1 MDTTKI
7 DIVNQIYNK
16 YLHRDVDLDGIKAY
30 YKHTNSSN
38 NIEYIKKCL
47 VESEEYKQRN
57 QNSPRRIVIDYIN
70 NVESSCSRENN
81 SIINIDENTG
91 QICEKEDVK
100 IDYIES
106 KEDFRRICMNNLP
119 LLRKII
125 IPEIPKKGDK
135 ETFYI
140 EFREFPHSEYL
151 IRNMVIKLPNW
162 AHTIVCG
169 NKNFD
174 AMKKLGESISHNIN
188 IVKLDID
195 NLDIVEYS
203 QLLMTKEFWK
213 NFHGEKLLLYQEDSF
228 LFHNKIEQFLEYDW
242 VGAPWPLNQD
252 EHIDQQTY
260 GVGNGG
266 FSLRT
271 KSKMIECIEKVNW
284 KKDLLLQPM
293 LKKYMK
299 NVHANLIPEDVFFSK
314 SLLENNMGKVAPRNV
329 ALEFSQETQKSE
341 NPLGGHNF
349 YLADSRKNRKYLP
362 LDIGLIAIRK
372 RVGILSTLPYTLGGG
387 EKYIA
392 DIMKFFLKY
401 GYEVYLYN
409 DTDKNT
415 IHNTLKIYSIE
426 SETVQIYTT
435 DRLRTTEFENC
446 SIPYFDY
453 FFEMSNNIIPR
464 LSFEMHDNRSRILKL
479 AYKHIYHCQFPENI
493 NNISNIDINDISNSE
508 KYLYKIIVNSEYT
521 DKYVEPYYND
531 KVKVLYPLCN
541 MNLHEQKYT
550 NKTSSCL
557 KFVTIGR
564 LFPYTDRAN
573 NKNID
578 IILNTFNYLS
588 KMSDLDFQF
597 HVICSIKDINYY
609 HILIKHFSDLIK
621 SNKIVFHPDCDD
633 YEKENILIQSD
644 FYIHA
649 TGIRN
654 ISKLKPSEEEH
665 FGISVI
671 EGMKSRCVPIIANRG
686 FPPTIIK
693 HNENGYIFDNEH
705 ELALIV
711 REICKNE
718 ETFIKKL
725 DLEQI
730 KEQNY
735 NMVDEYCNISKYES
749 NFIKILM
756 NA

>member
-1 MDTTKI
+1 MDSTKI
-7 DIVNQIYNK
+7 DIVNKLYNE
-16 YLHRDVDLDGIKAY
+16 YLDRDVDPDGIKSY
-30 YKHTNSSN
+30 YKFTNSSN
-38 NIEYIKKCL
+38 DIEYIKKCL
-47 VESEEYKQRN
+47 IESEEYKQRK
-57 QNSPRRIVIDYIN
+57 QNSPRQIVTEYIN
-70 NVESSCSRENN
+70 NIELYHSNENSR
-81 SIINIDENTG
+81 ITNIDENTG

-125 IPEIPKKGDK
+125 IPEIPKKSDK

-140 EFREFPHSEYL
+140 EFRIFPHSEYL
-151 IRNMVIKLPNW
+151 IRNMLIKLPNW
-162 AHTIVCG
+162 AHSIVCG
-169 NKNFD
+169 NENYD
-174 AMKKLGESISHNIN
+174 AMKKICESISPNIN
-188 IVKLDID
+188 IIRLYID
-195 NLDIVEYS
+195 NIDVVEYS
-203 QLLMTKEFWK
+203 RLLMTKGFWK

-228 LFHNKIEQFLEYDW
+228 LFHNQIEQFLEYDW

-284 KKDLLLQPM
+284 RKDFLLQPI
-293 LKKYMK
+293 LKKYME
-299 NVHANLIPEDVFFSK
+299 NVHKDLIPEDVFFSK
-314 SLLENNMGKVAPRNV
+314 SLLEKNLGKVAPRNV

-349 YLADSRKNRKYLP
+349 YLAYSWQNRKYLP
-362 LDIGLIAIRK
+362 MDIGLIAIRK
-372 RVGILSTLPYTLGGG
+372 RVGILTTLPYTLGGG

-392 DIMKFFLKY
+392 DIMKLFLKY
-401 GYEVYLYN
+401 GYNIYFFNNSEI
-409 DTDKNT
+409 NT

-426 SETVQIYTT
+426 SETIQIYTV
-435 DRLRTTEFENC
+435 DALRNNEFGT
-446 SIPYFDY
+446 SSFPDFDY
-453 FFEMSNNIIPR
+453 FIEMSNSIIPA
-464 LSFEMHDNRSRILKL
+464 LSFEMHDNRSRILNL
-479 AYKHIYHCQFPENI
+479 AYKHIYHCQFPDNI
-493 NNISNIDINDISNSE
+493 NNISNIDINSISNAE
-508 KYLYKIIVNSEYT
+508 TYLNKVIVNSEYT
-521 DKYVEPYYND
+521 YKYVEHYYKT
-531 KVKVLYPLCN
+531 KVKILYPLCN
-541 MNLHEQKYT
+541 INLQKQNYT
-550 NKTSSCL
+550 NQTSTCL

-578 IILNTFNYLS
+578 IMLNTFGHLS
-588 KMSDLDFQF
+588 KMFDLDFQF
-597 HVICSIKDINYY
+597 HVICSIKDIDYY

-621 SNKIVFHPDCDD
+621 SNKIIFHPNCDN
-633 YEKENILIQSD
+633 YEKENVLIQSD

-671 EGMKSRCVPIIANRG
+671 EGMKLRCVPIIANRG

-693 HNENGYIFDNEH
+693 HNENGYVFDNEY

-718 ETFIKKL
+718 ETFIEKL

-730 KEQNY
+730 KEQNC
-735 NMVDEYCNISKYES
+735 NMVDKYCNISNYES